1 MRIGVVAVRTRP
13 AMKGALRPG
22 KSRLAPLQHS
32 GKTCAHAA
40 QEVVA
45 EKLRCLAQ
53 KGSFA
58 RAWICMRASASR
70 PGHGKANSAYLEKA
84 HCVPSRGTMPP
95 LGEQAICTHVEARWE
110 DFEGLELALRP
121 RPLNDVTRKEGVE
134 ND

>member
-1 MRIGVVAVRTRP
+1 MCVGAVAIRTRS

-22 KSRLAPLQHS
+22 KSRLAPFQHG
-32 GKTCAHAA
+32 GKTCAHAT

-45 EKLRCLAQ
+45 EKLRCLAP
-53 KGSFA
+53 KGSFVQ
-58 RAWICMRASASR
+58 AWICMRASTER
-70 PGHGKANSAYLEKA
+70 LGHGKASSAYLEKA
-84 HCVPSRGTMPP
+84 HCVLSRRTMPP
-95 LGEQAICTHVEARWE
+95 LGEPAICTHVEARWE